1 MIMRKNVT
9 DRFRI
14 KQEGEVFHVESLVR
28 DDVDGIWLLQT
39 YDALKAAKKN
49 IEDQMRQ
56 IPQKME
62 MLKNQL
68 DVLMPKD
75 ILSLE
80 KKIQAIE
87 SYAEKVRADLKA
99 QEEKL
104 KAEMAAKNAK
114 TEELAKTAA

>member
-1 MIMRKNVT
+1 MRKNVT

-87 SYAEKVRADLKA
+87 PYAEKVRADLKA